1 MTDDEFLSNFHTDRS
16 CVMQLNRLV
25 EGDQV
30 FRSVSGKIHRQS
42 SEVHIMVLLKYQD
55 NLDQN
60 GMAGQCTQQLS
71 MVKH

>member
-1 MTDDEFLSNFHTDRS
+1 
-16 CVMQLNRLV
+16 LNRLF
-25 EGDQV
+25 EDDQV
-30 FRSVSGKIHRQS
+30 FWSVSGKVGRQS
-42 SEVHIMVLLKYQD
+42 AEVHIMVLLKYQD

>member
-1 MTDDEFLSNFHTDRS
+1 MTDDEFLSNFHMDRP
-16 CVMQLNRLV
+16 CVMQLNRLF
-25 EGDQV
+25 EDDQV
-30 FRSVSGKIHRQS
+30 FWSVSGKVGRQS
-42 SEVHIMVLLKYQD
+42 AEVHIMVLLKYQD